1 MLASTLDGLPEPPM
15 ISADVTG
22 VNLPS
27 ASTTCV
33 MQGTLVGVTAC
44 FIALPHIVL
53 TYAVDLKGQL
63 ACWRQADALH
73 VLVSRVHMAKHAQHE
88 AASLATAGLGL
99 SQQVAVPGC
108 GVRNKQ
114 WCVGERLG
122 ERYELLLAC
131 AQGW

>member
-1 MLASTLDGLPEPPM
+1 M
-15 ISADVTG
+15 
-22 VNLPS
+22 
-27 ASTTCV
+27 
-33 MQGTLVGVTAC
+33 GVTAC

-73 VLVSRVHMAKHAQHE
+73 VLVTRVHMAKHAQHE

-108 GVRNKQ
+108 GARKQ
-114 WCVGERLG
+114 AGGVLVSDWVNAASCCLRVLKGGDEGRER
-122 ERYELLLAC
+122 ELTL
-131 AQGW
+131 